1 MDKFSDIAKKSV
13 GTSPSLTRRA
23 FRDPSLQHQ
32 FDQDGYVVIPN
43 FLDRSTMDD
52 LESLYLKFRPGV
64 NTGFHVTNWVKDDTY
79 SIEAHKKV
87 APLLSAKLIE
97 ILDNYKPVLGCFA
110 VKEPGFDNT
119 MGLHQDWSL
128 TDESRYYGI
137 SIWIPFVD
145 VDEGTGAIKML
156 KGSHHLFS
164 NIRGQKIKNQLD
176 DLSPELVSKYLTTV
190 PMKAGDL
197 LVLHHRIVH
206 SSGPSSHRRIAAMMA
221 AIPQDAE
228 VKHYLADTDDLS
240 QKKLR
245 VFNCPDDFYVT
256 FDIDS
261 PPQSA
266 LETEGTE
273 QTEIIVTE
281 AMIKDYY
288 SI

>member
-1 MDKFSDIAKKSV
+1 MDKLSDIAKEEAGKMA
-13 GTSPSLTRRA
+13 GLRRNA
-23 FRDPSLQHQ
+23 FRDPSLQQ
-32 FDQDGYVVIPN
+32 LFDQNGYVVIPN
-43 FLDRSTMDD
+43 FLDRSTMND
-52 LESLYLKFRPGV
+52 LESLYLKFKPGI
-64 NTGFHVTNWVKDDTY
+64 NTGFHVTNWIKDDTY
-79 SIEAHKKV
+79 SIEAHQKIS
-87 APLLSAKLIE
+87 PLLSAELVE

-110 VKEPGFDNT
+110 VKEPGFENT

-137 SIWIPFVD
+137 SVWIPFVD
-145 VDEGTGAIKML
+145 VEEGTGAIKML
-156 KGSHHLFS
+156 KGSHKLFS

-197 LVLHHRIVH
+197 LVLNHRIVH

-221 AIPQDAE
+221 AIPKETA
-228 VKHYLADTDDLS
+228 VKHYLADTNDLS

-256 FDIDS
+256 FDIES

-266 LETEGTE
+266 LETTGTE
-273 QTEIIVTE
+273 QTDIIVTE
-281 AMIKDYY
+281 AMIKHYY
-288 SI
+288 SM